1 MSSCV
6 RCGSTESRRVLRC
19 GGFDHAAERFD
30 LAECCGCRLVSLS
43 PLPGPDELARYY
55 NDAYYGGGASGK
67 FTPVMEAGVRLANR
81 ARAAE
86 LVAEWK
92 ASRRAARGTPAPG
105 TPSDSGRVLD
115 VGCGRGHLLTAMA
128 QRGWEC
134 YGTELSAFPADERP
148 QTPGAGRVTILRGA
162 VEDLPLEDAFFD
174 VVSIWH
180 VLEHVRNPSTTLRTI
195 ARTLK
200 PGGVLALAVP
210 NYSSLQR
217 IIFGRHWFHLDCP
230 RHLYHFRKRLLLEW
244 LDETGLT
251 VARVGTFSAEQNL
264 FGFVQSAL
272 NVLFGWRRP
281 NAFYHLLRRSHEAPG
296 SAAATSKRLLGL
308 LGYAAMATAVF
319 PLAVIEAVAAAVT
332 GTGATLVVYARRADR
347 ESAGDAGG
355 PHA

>member
-1 MSSCV
+1 MTACV
-6 RCGSTESRRVLRC
+6 RCGSTGSRRVLRC

-30 LAECCGCRLVSLS
+30 LAECSGCGLVSLS

-67 FTPVMEAGVRLANR
+67 FTPVMEAAVRWANR
-81 ARAAE
+81 ARASG
-86 LVAEWK
+86 LVAGWK
-92 ASRRAARGTPAPG
+92 ASRRAARGTSALG

-115 VGCGRGHLLTAMA
+115 IGCGRGHLLAAMA

-134 YGTELSAFPADERP
+134 YGTELSAFPGDERP

-230 RHLYHFRKRLLLEW
+230 RHLYHFRKRLLLTW
-244 LDETGLT
+244 LDENGLT
-251 VARVGTFSAEQNL
+251 VSKVRTFSAEQNL
-264 FGFVQSAL
+264 FGFLQSAL
-272 NVLFGWRRP
+272 NVFFGRRRP
-281 NAFYHLLRRSHEAPG
+281 NAFYHLLRRSQAGPG
-296 SAAATSKRLLGL
+296 TAATAPRRLLGL
-308 LGYAAMATAVF
+308 LGYAAIAAALC
-319 PLAVIEAVAAAVT
+319 PLAVIEAAAAAVT
-332 GTGATLVVYARRADR
+332 GTGATLVVHARRAGRD
-347 ESAGDAGG
+347 SAGDAGG